1 MGHSGS
7 VRTTVFQQRHA
18 VHYPIDNNDG
28 VHPVL
33 YAGVPSLLLP
43 APACFMT
50 WPYLHADS
58 VSDFDVNSTA
68 LLFFVICTGSV
79 REVLVVKHR

>member
-1 MGHSGS
+1 
-7 VRTTVFQQRHA
+7 
-18 VHYPIDNNDG
+18 
-28 VHPVL
+28 
-33 YAGVPSLLLP
+33 
-43 APACFMT
+43 MT

-68 LLFFVICTGSV
+68 LLFFVICTWSV